1 MAQRLEVHRQIV
13 HNWMLKDVDVVAATQ
28 EMVHLRTKFVATA
41 TVVRLNMTMVATPS
55 HLVENLNQNL
65 RIVELKLVGN
75 NEMSFF
81 GSQTESNVE
90 WVHSCWMLVD
100 NLWMYSYWM
109 LVGNLLVYSC

>member
-55 HLVENLNQNL
+55 RLNMTKFNFFL
-65 RIVELKLVGN
+65 N
-75 NEMSFF
+75 NILFNFFLSLSFF
-81 GSQTESNVE
+81 IIIKIVNTKNKSPIT
-90 WVHSCWMLVD
+90 
-100 NLWMYSYWM
+100 
-109 LVGNLLVYSC
+109 